1 MADTATTTYELKF
14 EWLFLD
20 GDTRVF
26 TLKNPKSTI
35 TTEEIQ
41 AIETLIIDAPQEQT
55 DVQTQLL
62 VGDKAGSLFRR
73 INTVVRETK
82 TVTKLDVTL
91 QQ

>member
-1 MADTATTTYELKF
+1 MADKQTVTTNLKF

-26 TLKNPKSTI
+26 TMKNPKDGI
-35 TTEEIQ
+35 TTSEIT
-41 AIETLIIDAPQEQT
+41 AIEALIIDAPQEQT

-73 INTVVRETK
+73 INTVVREQ
-82 TVTKLDVTL
+82 VTTMDLDL
-91 QQ
+91 GLS

>member
-1 MADTATTTYELKF
+1 MADKQTITTTLKF

-26 TLKNPKSTI
+26 SLKNPKVDI
-35 TTEEIQ
+35 TTSEIT
-41 AIETLIIDAPQEQT
+41 AIEALIIDAPQEQT

-73 INTVVRETK
+73 INKVVREQ
-82 TVTKLDVTL
+82 VTTMYLDL
-91 QQ
+91 GLS

>member
-1 MADTATTTYELKF
+1 MADKQTVTTNLKF

-26 TLKNPKSTI
+26 TMKNPKETI
-35 TTEEIQ
+35 TTAEIQ

-62 VGDKAGSLFRR
+62 IGDKASSLFRR
-73 INTVVRETK
+73 INTVVREQ
-82 TVTKLDVTL
+82 VTTMDLDL
-91 QQ
+91 GLS

>member
-1 MADTATTTYELKF
+1 MADKQTVTTSLKF

-26 TLKNPKSTI
+26 TMKNPKETI
-35 TTEEIQ
+35 TSSEIT

-73 INTVVRETK
+73 INTVVREQ
-82 TVTKLDVTL
+82 VTTMNLDL
-91 QQ
+91 GLS